1 MVDSLPQFPPG
12 FQFGVST
19 ASYQIEGAAGE
30 DGRGPSIWDTFS
42 HTPGRTNDGDTGDV
56 ACDHYHRYPE
66 DVALM
71 AELGVDAYRFS
82 VAWPRVQPDGS
93 GAANPKGLD
102 FYDRLV
108 DALGERGIAAL
119 PTLFHWDLPQA
130 LEDRGG
136 WLDRDTAARF
146 GEYAALVADRLGDRV
161 RRWITLNEPVA
172 HMAQGYA
179 FGTHAPGHS
188 LLLGALPVAH
198 HQLLGHGLAVRAVRA
213 AVPGAE
219 VMITN
224 NLTPVIADDPA
235 AGMAYD
241 AFHNRLFTDP
251 VLLGSY
257 PSFLFA
263 LLGEVVRDG
272 DLDVISAPLDALG
285 VNYYNPTRIGAPA
298 ADSPLPFE
306 MLPIPGVPVTAFGW
320 PVVPSGLYDLLA
332 GLRTTYGTALPPIYV
347 TENGCSTADV
357 LDDEFRIS
365 YLDQHLR
372 AVHRALADGI
382 DVRGYFVWSLLD
394 NFEWAQG
401 YSQRFGLVRVDFA
414 TQERTPRSSYRWLR
428 SALAGRAPR

>member
-219 VMITN
+219 VMITD

-251 VLLGSY
+251 IVLTHAR
-257 PSFLFA
+257 A
-263 LLGEVVRDG
+263 LLTGT
-272 DLDVISAPLDALG
+272 APGRTAYLDADLRR
-285 VNYYNPTRIGAPA
+285 PREILADPA
-298 ADSPLPFE
+298 L
-306 MLPIPGVPVTAFGW
+306 T
-320 PVVPSGLYDLLA
+320 
-332 GLRTTYGTALPPIYV
+332 
-347 TENGCSTADV
+347 DV
-357 LDDEFRIS
+357 LDLTQPVGLLLVAILHFIRDDDHPRQILDTLVDALPGGS
-365 YLDQHLR
+365 YVVASHVTLEYLSPADFTAVR
-372 AVHRALADGI
+372 AVAERQSAARTGTEFAALFEPNRRLRLVPPGAQSVSRWWPDQAPVPRPAVEDVACNGI
-382 DVRGYFVWSLLD
+382 V
-394 NFEWAQG
+394 AQVLPAA
-401 YSQRFGLVRVDFA
+401 Q
-414 TQERTPRSSYRWLR
+414 
-428 SALAGRAPR
+428 

>member
-1 MVDSLPQFPPG
+1 M
-12 FQFGVST
+12 
-19 ASYQIEGAAGE
+19 ASEQSPTDRIDTSVAHPARRYDYLLGGKDNFEADRESARQIEQIMPTV
-30 DGRGPSIWDTFS
+30 RV
-42 HTPGRTNDGDTGDV
+42 V
-56 ACDHYHRYPE
+56 AQE
-66 DVALM
+66 
-71 AELGVDAYRFS
+71 
-82 VAWPRVQPDGS
+82 
-93 GAANPKGLD
+93 N
-102 FYDRLV
+102 
-108 DALGERGIAAL
+108 
-119 PTLFHWDLPQA
+119 
-130 LEDRGG
+130 
-136 WLDRDTAARF
+136 
-146 GEYAALVADRLGDRV
+146 
-161 RRWITLNEPVA
+161 RWFL
-172 HMAQGYA
+172 H
-179 FGTHAPGHS
+179 
-188 LLLGALPVAH
+188 
-198 HQLLGHGLAVRAVRA
+198 RAVRYL
-213 AVPGAE
+213 AE
-219 VMITN
+219 QGIRQFLDIGTGIPTSPN
-224 NLTPVIADDPA
+224 THQIAQAIDPTA
-235 AGMAYD
+235 RIVYAD
-241 AFHNRLFTDP
+241 NDP

-394 NFEWAQG
+394 NFEWAEG